1 MRLADRLHCQQA
13 MRIAAL
19 LVLAVALGACTPADK
34 EQAHQTTE
42 KAKHD
47 AEEAAHKAKIEA
59 EKASR
64 EIDKGLHDARNK
76 VRGALDQPPDHPADR
91 K

>member
-1 MRLADRLHCQQA
+1 

-19 LVLAVALGACTPADK
+19 LVLAVGLGACTPADK
-34 EQAHQTTE
+34 EQARQTAE
-42 KAKHD
+42 KARHD
-47 AEEAAHKAKIEA
+47 AEVAAHKAKIEA

-64 EIDKGLHDARNK
+64 EIDKGLHDARTK
-76 VRGALDQPPDHPADR
+76 VRGALDQPAER